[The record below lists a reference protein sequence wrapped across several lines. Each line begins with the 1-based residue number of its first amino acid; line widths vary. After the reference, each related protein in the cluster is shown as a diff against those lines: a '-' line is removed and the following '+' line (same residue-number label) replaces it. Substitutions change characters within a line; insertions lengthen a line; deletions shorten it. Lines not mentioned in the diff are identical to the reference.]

1 MIICVIFNSFTADE
15 LKLSHRPR
23 VLARSLW
30 LQKPG
35 SAWGHQALLC
45 LSFPTSCFSH
55 SAPPDL
61 SPAYV
66 SHVPSHHPLPSAWI
80 LSGSSFPDLLP
91 APSL

>member
-1 MIICVIFNSFTADE
+1 MICVIFNSFTADE

-35 SAWGHQALLC
+35 SAWGYQALLRP
-45 LSFPTSCFSH
+45 SSPTSCSSH

-61 SPAYV
+61 SPAYA
-66 SHVPSHHPLPSAWI
+66 SLPPITPSLLP
-80 LSGSSFPDLLP
+80 GSFPGLHSQT
-91 APSL
+91 A